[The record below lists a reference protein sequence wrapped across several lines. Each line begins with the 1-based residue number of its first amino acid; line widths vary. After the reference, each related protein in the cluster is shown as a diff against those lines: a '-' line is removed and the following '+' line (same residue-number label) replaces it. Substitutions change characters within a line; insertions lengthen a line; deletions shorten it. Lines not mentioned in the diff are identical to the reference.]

1 MDEAEPSPGDVLY
14 VEAKYDGTEAAIILA
29 GEFDMTGTAPFW
41 GAVSEMLG
49 TLPVA
54 VTIEARGLTFID
66 SSGLMALVR
75 ARDAATES
83 GVAFWVSEPSPPLR
97 RIAEVCGSGAC
108 CWMGDTERLAE
119 LVLWPC
125 AGGRH

>member
-1 MDEAEPSPGDVLY
+1 MLDEAKSSRDDVLY
-14 VEAKYDGTEAAIILA
+14 VEAKYDRTEAAIILV

-41 GAVSEMLG
+41 GAVSEVLG
-49 TLPVA
+49 AGPVA

-83 GVAFWVSEPSPPLR
+83 GVEFRVSEPSPPLCR
-97 RIAEVCGSGAC
+97 V
-108 CWMGDTERLAE
+108 AE
-119 LVLWPC
+119 LCGLEGVL
-125 AGGRH
+125 GLDG